1 MVSELRL
8 VYHGAL
14 QRLFRTL
21 SEQRQAMIAL
31 RAVQRP
37 PQKSRLSPTLF
48 GLSFSVGVRVR

>member
-21 SEQRQAMIAL
+21 LEQQAMIAL
-31 RAVQRP
+31 RDVQRP
-37 PQKSRLSPTLF
+37 PPKGRLSPTLF
-48 GLSFSVGVRVR
+48 GLSISAGVRVR